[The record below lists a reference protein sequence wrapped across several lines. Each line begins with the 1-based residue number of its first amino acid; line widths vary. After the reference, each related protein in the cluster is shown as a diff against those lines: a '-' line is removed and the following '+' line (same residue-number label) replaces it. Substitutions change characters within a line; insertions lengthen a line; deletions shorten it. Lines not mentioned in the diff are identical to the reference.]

1 MCIISV
7 HVNEYYSVSELW
19 LHTEKCWFMFISE
32 EVVVCPGPR
41 SMWRIEWCTLTLQV
55 PMQPTGLSGRPLSPS
70 FLLMARKRY
79 AWRRKRNAYLFQFH
93 FSNYTSNL
101 RPMAY
106 WPMPFTLQLT
116 NRPQNRF
123 TLLLFPQASHRSIE
137 NCYHIASYLPFLS
150 YTYLAFR
157 SDNILSQ
164 IWEIIMGVILK
175 CQAGKVVYF
184 YCTSKKINPPSYP
197 QWFFFCCDP

>member
-1 MCIISV
+1 MNDTYFHHGLRGSSTLYNVKSKAKICIISMCIISV

-79 AWRRKRNAYLFQFH
+79 AWGRNKNTYIFRFVFFISLVFKLH
-93 FSNYTSNL
+93 IKSWT
-101 RPMAY
+101 MAY
-106 WPMPFTLQLT
+106 
-116 NRPQNRF
+116 
-123 TLLLFPQASHRSIE
+123 
-137 NCYHIASYLPFLS
+137 
-150 YTYLAFR
+150 
-157 SDNILSQ
+157 
-164 IWEIIMGVILK
+164 
-175 CQAGKVVYF
+175 
-184 YCTSKKINPPSYP
+184 
-197 QWFFFCCDP
+197 